1 MQKLQSFNYNGS
13 RVSFMN
19 DNGVVYLNG
28 TDMARPFGKRT
39 NDYLSNQRTK
49 EFLSALA
56 EEQNSVAGIS
66 AKGYGPEVNHIV
78 DRLSIDIRLVRV
90 YQRGENHGTWMHE
103 DVALDFA
110 QWLNPKFAVWCNQR
124 IKELLKYGAT
134 AMNPEDLLNPDF
146 IINLATE
153 LKRERA
159 EKELISR
166 RLEIQGKVIQE
177 SAPKVAY
184 YQEVLQSESLIATNV
199 IAKDLG
205 MSAITLNQVLHN
217 RGIIYKSGGV
227 WVLYDKYQN
236 KGYTKTKT
244 TTFTDKLN
252 ETKTVIH
259 TYWTEK
265 GREFINSLFKVKAT
279 A

>member
-1 MQKLQSFNYNGS
+1 MQKLQSFNYNGIS
-13 RVSFMN
+13 ITF
-19 DNGVVYLNG
+19 DNGSGDVSVNA
-28 TDMARPFGKRT
+28 TDMIRSFPNKRISDFT
-39 NDYLSNQRTK
+39 NLSQTQD
-49 EFLSALA
+49 FISLLSLKTGNTVIKS
-56 EEQNSVAGIS
+56 EVGR
-66 AKGYGPEVNHIV
+66 YG
-78 DRLSIDIRLVRV
+78 
-90 YQRGENHGTWMHE
+90 GTWMHRKL
-103 DVALDFA
+103 AL
-110 QWLNPKFAVWCNQR
+110 KFAAWLSAEFEMWVYDR
-124 IKELLKYGAT
+124 IEELAKYGAT

-159 EKELISR
+159 EKELLSN
-166 RLEIQGKVIQE
+166 RLEIQGQIIKEIT
-177 SAPKVAY
+177 PKVAY

>member
-13 RVSFMN
+13 EVLFRL
-19 DNGVVYLNG
+19 DNTNVMLNA
-28 TDMARPFGKRT
+28 TDMAKPYGKKT
-39 NDYLSNQRTK
+39 S
-49 EFLSALA
+49 EW
-56 EEQNSVAGIS
+56 
-66 AKGYGPEVNHIV
+66 
-78 DRLSIDIRLVRV
+78 IRLPSTNNFLQAMETMGKSHSLIVTIEGRN
-90 YQRGENHGTWMHE
+90 GGTWMHE
-103 DVALDFA
+103 DVALEFA
-110 QWLNPKFAVWCNQR
+110 RWLNPRFAIWCNDR
-124 IKELLKYGAT
+124 IKELLKHGAT

-159 EKELISR
+159 EKELLSN

-217 RGIIYKSGGV
+217 RGVIYKSGGV